1 VRAAEDERLLSVVV
15 VEEEMAFEGLRTF
28 MFLPPPLVA
37 LWYPLVDSFSLPAV
51 PFA

>member
-28 MFLPPPLVA
+28 MCLPPPLVA
-37 LWYPLVDSFSLPAV
+37 LWYPLVDSFSLPAA